1 MRVVEWR
8 AAFDELG
15 ARQRSARA
23 LAARR
28 RRTLRSQ
35 KRDRFFCP
43 RRLLRLDR
51 QLSRLVRQFAL

>member
-1 MRVVEWR
+1 MRVVEWL
-8 AAFDELG
+8 ATFDELG

-35 KRDRFFCP
+35 KRDRFFVLGDCCGLIGN
-43 RRLLRLDR
+43 LLFEQRN
-51 QLSRLVRQFAL
+51 